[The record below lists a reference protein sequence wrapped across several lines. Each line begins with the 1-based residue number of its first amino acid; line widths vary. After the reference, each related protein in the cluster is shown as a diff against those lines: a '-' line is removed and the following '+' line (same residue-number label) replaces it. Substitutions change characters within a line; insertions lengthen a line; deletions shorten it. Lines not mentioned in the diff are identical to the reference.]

1 MGRRKRT
8 ATKEIQQTLNSSHD
22 SGEIHG
28 GVEKGGRFFACYLLT
43 SLSPRSKGHT
53 YIGFTVNPRRRIR
66 QHNGEIGSGA
76 WRTKKKRPWEM
87 FEWAWQHPVESL
99 AVRSAAA
106 SFKSLSGIANKIK
119 LAYTMLSL
127 PAWNSLNLAVNFF
140 STKYRNQTPGCPT
153 LPQQM
158 RTQIC
163 SMDELPCYN
172 WSNTG
177 ANDDLGSDEDHDST
191 DILQES
197 TQESIE
203 AARKESDSPSSRGCE
218 EILQNHIS
226 ENDDT
231 SHESSCC
238 SKENWIGI
246 KNLLHCREEDKRYL
260 SPPNRAESSLVSS
273 FCNIVSYVEDEQ
285 IPVLVE
291 EWDKKQLTTTFVAS
305 EDQLSINKP
314 CMPRKVEIIDIF
326 TPSPCHMISSGS
338 KKRKAVAYP
347 EIIDL
352 TKSPM
357 FV

>member
-1 MGRRKRT
+1 MRRSKRT
-8 ATKEIQQTLNSSHD
+8 ATKETQQTLNSSHE

-28 GVEKGGRFFACYLLT
+28 GVEKGARFFACYLLT
-43 SLSPRSKGHT
+43 SLSPRFKGHT

-87 FEWAWQHPVESL
+87 FEWAWQHPAESL

-140 STKYRNQTPGCPT
+140 STKYRNQTSGSPT

-158 RTQIC
+158 RTQIH

-177 ANDDLGSDEDHDST
+177 ANDDLSSDEDHDST

-197 TQESIE
+197 THESIE
-203 AARKESDSPSSRGCE
+203 AARKESDSPSSRGFE
-218 EILQNHIS
+218 EIFQNHSS

-231 SHESSCC
+231 SHESSGC
-238 SKENWIGI
+238 SKENWIGT
-246 KNLLHCREEDKRYL
+246 KNLLHCREENKRYP

-291 EWDKKQLTTTFVAS
+291 EWDKKQLTTYVAS
-305 EDQLSINKP
+305 EDQLSIHRP
-314 CMPRKVEIIDIF
+314 CIPRKVEVIDIF
-326 TPSPCHMISSGS
+326 TPSPCRMISSGS

>member
-1 MGRRKRT
+1 MRRRKRA
-8 ATKEIQQTLNSSHD
+8 ATKETQQTPNSSRE
-22 SGEIHG
+22 SGEIHRE
-28 GVEKGGRFFACYLLT
+28 VEKGGRFFACYLLT
-43 SLSPRSKGHT
+43 SLSPRFKGHT

-140 STKYRNQTPGCPT
+140 STKYRNQTSGCPT

-177 ANDDLGSDEDHDST
+177 ANDDLSSDEDHDST

-203 AARKESDSPSSRGCE
+203 AARKESDSPSSRCFE

-231 SHESSCC
+231 SHESSGC

-246 KNLLHCREEDKRYL
+246 KNLLHCREEDKRYP

-291 EWDKKQLTTTFVAS
+291 EWGKQQFTTTFVAS

-314 CMPRKVEIIDIF
+314 CIPQKVEIIDIF